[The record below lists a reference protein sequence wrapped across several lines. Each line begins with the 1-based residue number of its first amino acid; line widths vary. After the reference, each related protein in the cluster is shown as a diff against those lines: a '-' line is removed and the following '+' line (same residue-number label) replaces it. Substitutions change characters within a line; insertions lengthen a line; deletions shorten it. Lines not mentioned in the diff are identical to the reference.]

1 MEAALRTVA
10 DILTGESAP
19 VDKIEYHAVRG
30 VEGIKEATV
39 NVAGTDIK
47 LAVASGLGNARKL
60 LDKIRAGEAD
70 YHFIEIMA
78 CPGGCVNGGGQVIQ
92 PSSIRSW
99 IDLRAERAK
108 ATYEED
114 RELPIRKAHDNPF
127 IQKLYAEYYGAPGSH
142 QAHHDLHTH
151 YQKRANY

>member
-39 NVAGTDIK
+39 NVAGMDIK

-70 YHFIEIMA
+70 YHFIEI
-78 CPGGCVNGGGQVIQ
+78 
-92 PSSIRSW
+92 
-99 IDLRAERAK
+99 RADA
-108 ATYEED
+108 
-114 RELPIRKAHDNPF
+114 
-127 IQKLYAEYYGAPGSH
+127 
-142 QAHHDLHTH
+142 
-151 YQKRANY
+151 

>member
-1 MEAALRTVA
+1 M
-10 DILTGESAP
+10 
-19 VDKIEYHAVRG
+19 
-30 VEGIKEATV
+30 
-39 NVAGTDIK
+39 DIK

-78 CPGGCVNGGGQVIQ
+78 CPGGCVNGGGQIIQ

-99 IDLRAERAK
+99 IDLRTERAK

-114 RELPIRKAHDNPF
+114 RELPIRKSHDNPF